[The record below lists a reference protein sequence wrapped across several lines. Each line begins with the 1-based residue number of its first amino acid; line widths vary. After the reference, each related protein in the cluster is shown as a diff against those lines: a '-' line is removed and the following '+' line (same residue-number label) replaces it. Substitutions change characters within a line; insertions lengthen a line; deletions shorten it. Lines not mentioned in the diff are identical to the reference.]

1 MIDDIFV
8 FDNVIHVYD
17 FSDENSRME
26 MPELHNWRTHWS
38 KSVRRT
44 RWETGPIGQFTP
56 DFEWLRR
63 FSNEEMYDMEFNLSP
78 VDMAMAHAVPVF
90 DWFKN
95 GLSPLEAQHAF
106 VTAYPER
113 SMLCG
118 AVDPLHHGIEGA
130 CEEMERQVV
139 ELGARSFKFYNG
151 HIDES
156 WRCDDRDVAY
166 PLYEKAQSLGVDVL
180 QFHKGLPFG
189 QWDVDSLRPVDLQR
203 PARDFPDLKF
213 VIHHLAL
220 PYFEETL
227 SIASRFPNVHLALS
241 GVLSMIK
248 VAPRQ
253 VQEQLGKLLQ
263 VVGPDKLMWGSEAA
277 MTGPPGPF
285 LNQFMKLEI
294 PEDLRSGFGFPQI
307 TLEDKRKILGLNMA
321 RLFNVDVDAKIKE
334 LGLSP
339 RPAAANGNDAANLAG
354 SSAAGGH

>member
-1 MIDDIFV
+1 VIDDIFV

-17 FSDENSRME
+17 FSDENSRTE
-26 MPELHNWRTHWS
+26 MPELHQWRAHWS
-38 KSVRRT
+38 RTVRRT
-44 RWETGPIGQFTP
+44 RWEEGPIGRFTP
-56 DFEWLRR
+56 DFDWLRR
-63 FSNEEMYDMEFNLSP
+63 FSNEEMFNMEFELSP

-106 VTAYPER
+106 VEAYPER

-130 CEEMERQVV
+130 RTEMERQVH

-151 HIDES
+151 HIDDS
-156 WRCDDRDVAY
+156 WRCDDREVAY
-166 PLYEKAQSLGVDVL
+166 PLYEKAQELGVKVL

-203 PARDFPDLKF
+203 PARDFPDLVF

-220 PYFEETL
+220 PYFEETV
-227 SIASRFPNVHLALS
+227 SIASRFPNVHLSLS
-241 GVLSMIK
+241 GVLSMVK

-263 VVGPDKLMWGSEAA
+263 VVGADKLMWGSEAA

-285 LNQFMKLEI
+285 LKQFMALQI
-294 PEDLRSGFGFPQI
+294 PDDLRDGFGYPQI
-307 TLEDKRKILGLNMA
+307 TYEDKRKILGLNMA
-321 RLFNVDVDAKIKE
+321 KLFDVDVDEKITE
-334 LGLSP
+334 LGLKP
-339 RPAAANGNDAANLAG
+339 Q
-354 SSAAGGH
+354 AAGVAAEAGGAA